1 MNIVMLGAAGSGKG
15 TISDY
20 LKSEYSLK
28 HISTGEIL
36 RNNIKMQTPLG
47 RLAAEYINDG
57 NLVPDEVVV
66 DMIKDILK
74 DKSTGYIFDGFP
86 RNINQAK
93 QLNEFCKIDLVI
105 SVEVEREI
113 LMNRLSSRRVCPKCN
128 TTYSL
133 QTAPDEICK
142 TCGAKLIIRDDD
154 KPESIKKRLEIYEQS
169 AQILKDYYKN
179 VLKIVDNSKDLE
191 TTIKSVKQIMG
202 GIQKIWFVKH

>member
-86 RNINQAK
+86 ININQAK

-202 GIQKIWFVKH
+202 GIQKI